1 MKGDD
6 KVLEH
11 LNRLLAGE
19 LTAIDQYF
27 IHSRMYQE
35 WGFGKLHAHVDH
47 EMQEE
52 QTHANTLIR
61 RILFLEGTPDVAA
74 RNPLHVG
81 KDVERMLRND
91 LDLEGRVIG
100 ELKEVMAYCESV
112 RDYETR
118 DILQVL
124 LKDTEEDHTRWLE
137 IQLGLIEKIGLPN
150 YLQSQ
155 L

>member
-1 MKGDD
+1 MKGDN
-6 KVLEH
+6 KVIEH
-11 LNRLLAGE
+11 LNHLLAGE

-35 WGFGKLHAHVDH
+35 WGLSKLHAHVDH

-52 QTHANTLIR
+52 QSHANALVR
-61 RILFLEGTPDVAA
+61 RILFLDGTPDVGA
-74 RNPLHVG
+74 RAPLHVG
-81 KDVERMLRND
+81 QDVQQMLHND
-91 LDLEGRVIG
+91 LDLEYRVIG
-100 ELKEVMAYCESV
+100 ELKTVIAYCESV

-118 DILQVL
+118 AILHGL

-155 L
+155 M

>member
-1 MKGDD
+1 MKGDG
-6 KVLEH
+6 KVIQH

-19 LTAIDQYF
+19 LAAIDQYF

-35 WGFGKLHAHVDH
+35 WGFSKLHAHVEH

-52 QTHANTLIR
+52 QTHASSLIQ
-61 RILFLEGTPDVAA
+61 RILFLEGTPDVVTRAPV
-74 RNPLHVG
+74 NVG
-81 KDVERMLRND
+81 RDVEQMLRND
-91 LDLEGRVIG
+91 LAVEYRVIDD
-100 ELKEVMAYCESV
+100 LKEVMAYCESA

-155 L
+155 M